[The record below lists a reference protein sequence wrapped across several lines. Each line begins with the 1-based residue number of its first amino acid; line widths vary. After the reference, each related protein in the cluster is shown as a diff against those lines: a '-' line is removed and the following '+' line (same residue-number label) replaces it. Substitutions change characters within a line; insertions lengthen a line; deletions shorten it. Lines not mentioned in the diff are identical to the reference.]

1 RILKDSLGGNAQT
14 VMIAC
19 VSPSSSDFDESLN
32 TLNYASRAQN
42 IQNKAVVNC
51 RKETERVEE
60 LHLQIKNLQ
69 KALEQR
75 HRSETRIINRSA
87 TAKRCAPDPMA
98 RLMAE
103 CAHYRTCTDAA
114 YRLLM
119 ELQEDSNLTVEQ
131 ILRVKEWLCAVES
144 ERSELTS
151 AGLDSGIESTS
162 AEEQSPE
169 AQGSKLTKAQVT
181 AEMSTEKGCESV
193 RDEEV
198 AKLQRQV
205 ERLEE
210 ENRDF
215 LAALEDAM
223 EQYKLQSDKLQEQQD
238 KISELHV
245 RLEMAMPNLCVP
257 ELLENLHLVTAG
269 QRPHTAPLDAAQSH
283 GLSGV
288 PSGLCHAE
296 QSGRALC

>member
-32 TLNYASRAQN
+32 TLNYANRAQN

-51 RKETERVEE
+51 RKETEHIEE

-75 HRSETRIINRSA
+75 QRSETRIIHRSA
-87 TAKRCAPDPMA
+87 SAKRCAPDATA
-98 RLMAE
+98 RLLAE

-114 YRLLM
+114 YRLLT

-131 ILRVKEWLCAVES
+131 VLRVKEWLCAVES

-162 AEEQSPE
+162 MEDQGPE
-169 AQGSKLTKAQVT
+169 ARGSKLAKAQVT
-181 AEMSTEKGCESV
+181 QVSTEKCESIK
-193 RDEEV
+193 DEQV

-257 ELLENLHLVTAG
+257 GLLENLHLVTAS
-269 QRPHTAPLDAAQSH
+269 QRPHTAPLDAAPSH
-283 GLSGV
+283 GLGGV
-288 PSGLCHAE
+288 PSGLHPE
-296 QSGRALC
+296 QSGRTLC

>member
-51 RKETERVEE
+51 RRETEHIEE
-60 LHLQIKNLQ
+60 LHLQIKSLQ

-75 HRSETRIINRSA
+75 QRSETRTIHRSGS
-87 TAKRCAPDPMA
+87 AKRGAPDTTA
-98 RLMAE
+98 RLLAE

-114 YRLLM
+114 HRLLS
-119 ELQEDSNLTVEQ
+119 ELQEDSNLSLEQ
-131 ILRVKEWLCAVES
+131 VLRVKEWLCAVES
-144 ERSELTS
+144 QRSELTS

-162 AEEQSPE
+162 MEEQGQE
-169 AQGSKLTKAQVT
+169 AQGSKVAKGQVIQV
-181 AEMSTEKGCESV
+181 STEKKCESIK
-193 RDEEV
+193 DEQV

-205 ERLEE
+205 EHLEE

-257 ELLENLHLVTAG
+257 GLLENLHLVTAS
-269 QRPHTAPLDAAQSH
+269 QRPHTAPLDAAPSH
-283 GLSGV
+283 GFGGV
-288 PSGLCHAE
+288 PSGLLPE

>member
-19 VSPSSSDFDESLN
+19 VSPSSSDFDESLK

-51 RKETERVEE
+51 RKETENVEE
-60 LHLQIKNLQ
+60 LHRQIKNLQ

-87 TAKRCAPDPMA
+87 TAKRCAPDPTA
-98 RLMAE
+98 RLLAE

-114 YRLLM
+114 YQLLM
-119 ELQEDSNLTVEQ
+119 ELQEDSNLTLEQ
-131 ILRVKEWLCAVES
+131 ILRVKEWLCTVES

-162 AEEQSPE
+162 MEEQNPE
-169 AQGSKLTKAQVT
+169 AQGSKLAKAQV
-181 AEMSTEKGCESV
+181 MVNTERGDESIK
-193 RDEEV
+193 DEQV

-205 ERLEE
+205 ERLQE

-257 ELLENLHLVTAG
+257 GLLEDLHLVTAS
-269 QRPHTAPLDAAQSH
+269 QRPHTAPLDATSSH
-283 GLSGV
+283 GLSRV
-288 PSGLCHAE
+288 PSGLLSTE

>member
-42 IQNKAVVNC
+42 IQNRAVVNC
-51 RKETERVEE
+51 RKEAEQIEE
-60 LHLQIKNLQ
+60 LHLQIKSLQ

-75 HRSETRIINRSA
+75 QRSETRTIHRSA
-87 TAKRCAPDPMA
+87 SAKRCAPDATA
-98 RLMAE
+98 RLLAE

-114 YRLLM
+114 HRLLM
-119 ELQEDSNLTVEQ
+119 ELQEDSNLTLEQ
-131 ILRVKEWLCAVES
+131 VLRVKEWLCAVES
-144 ERSELTS
+144 QRSELTS

-162 AEEQSPE
+162 MEDQGLE
-169 AQGSKLTKAQVT
+169 AQGSKLAKAQVT
-181 AEMSTEKGCESV
+181 QMNTEKKCESTK
-193 RDEEV
+193 DEQV

-257 ELLENLHLVTAG
+257 GLLENIHLVTAS
-269 QRPHTAPLDAAQSH
+269 QRPHTAPLDAAPSH
-283 GLSGV
+283 GLAGV
-288 PSGLCHAE
+288 PSGLPPE
-296 QSGRALC
+296 QNGRALC

>member
-51 RKETERVEE
+51 RKETEHVEE

-87 TAKRCAPDPMA
+87 TAKRCVPDPTA
-98 RLMAE
+98 RLLAE

-162 AEEQSPE
+162 AEDQSPE
-169 AQGSKLTKAQVT
+169 AQGSKLAKAQV
-181 AEMSTEKGCESV
+181 MVNTEKGGESIK
-193 RDEEV
+193 DEQV

-257 ELLENLHLVTAG
+257 ELLENLHLVTAS
-269 QRPHTAPLDAAQSH
+269 QRPHTAPLDAAPSH

-288 PSGLCHAE
+288 PSRLLPAE

>member
-51 RKETERVEE
+51 RKETEHVEE
-60 LHLQIKNLQ
+60 LHRQIKNLQ

-87 TAKRCAPDPMA
+87 TAKRCAPDPTA
-98 RLMAE
+98 RLLAE

-114 YRLLM
+114 YRLLT

-162 AEEQSPE
+162 MEDQSPE
-169 AQGSKLTKAQVT
+169 AQSSNLAKAQVT
-181 AEMSTEKGCESV
+181 QVDAEKGCESV
-193 RDEEV
+193 KDEQV

-238 KISELHV
+238 KILELHV

-257 ELLENLHLVTAG
+257 ELLESLHLVTAD
-269 QRPHTAPLDAAQSH
+269 QRPHTAPLDAAPSS

-288 PSGLCHAE
+288 PLRLLPAE

>member
-32 TLNYASRAQN
+32 TLNYANRAQN

-51 RKETERVEE
+51 RKETENVEE
-60 LHLQIKNLQ
+60 LHRQIKSLQ

-87 TAKRCAPDPMA
+87 TTKRCTPDPTA
-98 RLMAE
+98 RLLAE

-119 ELQEDSNLTVEQ
+119 ELQEDGNLTVEQ
-131 ILRVKEWLCAVES
+131 ILRVKEWLCTVES
-144 ERSELTS
+144 ARSELTS

-162 AEEQSPE
+162 TEDQSPE
-169 AQGSKLTKAQVT
+169 AQGSNPGKAQGQVN
-181 AEMSTEKGCESV
+181 TEKGCESIK
-193 RDEEV
+193 DEQV

-205 ERLEE
+205 ERLEK
-210 ENRDF
+210 ENHDF

-245 RLEMAMPNLCVP
+245 RLEMGVPNLRVP
-257 ELLENLHLVTAG
+257 ELLENLHLVTAS
-269 QRPHTAPLDAAQSH
+269 QRPHTAPLDAAPSH

-288 PSGLCHAE
+288 PSRLLPMERG
-296 QSGRALC
+296 GRALC

>member
-51 RKETERVEE
+51 RKETEQVEE
-60 LHLQIKNLQ
+60 LHQQIKNLQ

-87 TAKRCAPDPMA
+87 SAKRCAPDPTA
-98 RLMAE
+98 RLLAE

-119 ELQEDSNLTVEQ
+119 ELQEDTNLTVEQ

-162 AEEQSPE
+162 MEDQSPE
-169 AQGSKLTKAQVT
+169 AQGAKLEKAQVT
-181 AEMSTEKGCESV
+181 AVSTEKGCESV
-193 RDEEV
+193 KDEQV

-245 RLEMAMPNLCVP
+245 RLEMAMPNLCAP
-257 ELLENLHLVTAG
+257 ELLENLHLVTTS
-269 QRPHTAPLDAAQSH
+269 QRPHTAPLDAAPSH
-283 GLSGV
+283 GLGGV
-288 PSGLCHAE
+288 PLRLLPPE
-296 QSGRALC
+296 QSGTALC

>member
-51 RKETERVEE
+51 RKETEHIEE
-60 LHLQIKNLQ
+60 LHLQIQNLQ

-75 HRSETRIINRSA
+75 QRSETRIIHRSGSAKRGAPDA
-87 TAKRCAPDPMA
+87 TA
-98 RLMAE
+98 RLLAE

-114 YRLLM
+114 YRLLT
-119 ELQEDSNLTVEQ
+119 ELQEDGSLSLEQ

-162 AEEQSPE
+162 MEDQGLE
-169 AQGSKLTKAQVT
+169 AQGSKLAKAQEQ
-181 AEMSTEKGCESV
+181 ASTEKKCESIK
-193 RDEEV
+193 DEQV

-257 ELLENLHLVTAG
+257 GLLESLHLVTAS
-269 QRPHTAPLDAAQSH
+269 QRPHTAPLDAAPSH
-283 GLSGV
+283 GLGGV
-288 PSGLCHAE
+288 PSGLLPE

>member
-32 TLNYASRAQN
+32 TLNYANRAQN

-51 RKETERVEE
+51 RKETEHIEE

-75 HRSETRIINRSA
+75 QRSETRIINRSGS
-87 TAKRCAPDPMA
+87 AKRCGPDPTA
-98 RLMAE
+98 RLLAE

-131 ILRVKEWLCAVES
+131 ILRVKEWLCTVES

-162 AEEQSPE
+162 MEDQSAE
-169 AQGSKLTKAQVT
+169 AQSSKLAKAQVT
-181 AEMSTEKGCESV
+181 QVNTEKKCESIK
-193 RDEEV
+193 DEQV

-257 ELLENLHLVTAG
+257 GLLESLSLVTAS
-269 QRPHTAPLDAAQSH
+269 QRPHTAPLDAASSH
-283 GLSGV
+283 SLGGVLSGL
-288 PSGLCHAE
+288 PPE

>member
-51 RKETERVEE
+51 RKETEHIEE
-60 LHLQIKNLQ
+60 LQLQIKNLQ

-75 HRSETRIINRSA
+75 QRSETRTIIHRSGSGRRGA
-87 TAKRCAPDPMA
+87 TG
-98 RLMAE
+98 RLLAE

-114 YRLLM
+114 YRLLT
-119 ELQEDSNLTVEQ
+119 ELQEDGNLTVEQ
-131 ILRVKEWLCAVES
+131 ILRLKEWLCAVES
-144 ERSELTS
+144 QRSELTS

-162 AEEQSPE
+162 MEEQGQE
-169 AQGSKLTKAQVT
+169 AQGSKLAKAQVRV
-181 AEMSTEKGCESV
+181 STEKKCESIK
-193 RDEEV
+193 DDQV
-198 AKLQRQV
+198 ARLQRQV

-257 ELLENLHLVTAG
+257 GLLENLHLVTAS
-269 QRPHTAPLDAAQSH
+269 QRPHTAPLDAAPSH
-283 GLSGV
+283 GFGGV
-288 PSGLCHAE
+288 PSGLLPE

>member
-42 IQNKAVVNC
+42 IQNRAVVNC
-51 RKETERVEE
+51 RKETEHIEE
-60 LHLQIKNLQ
+60 LHLQIKSLQ

-75 HRSETRIINRSA
+75 QRSETRTIRRSGSAKRGAPDA
-87 TAKRCAPDPMA
+87 TA
-98 RLMAE
+98 RLLAE

-114 YRLLM
+114 HRLLS
-119 ELQEDSNLTVEQ
+119 ELQEDSNLTLEQ
-131 ILRVKEWLCAVES
+131 VLRVKEWLCAVES

-162 AEEQSPE
+162 MEDQGPE
-169 AQGSKLTKAQVT
+169 AQGSKLAKAQVIQV
-181 AEMSTEKGCESV
+181 STERKCESI
-193 RDEEV
+193 RDEQV

-257 ELLENLHLVTAG
+257 GLLENLHLVAAS
-269 QRPHTAPLDAAQSH
+269 QRPHTAPLDAAPSH
-283 GLSGV
+283 GLGGV
-288 PSGLCHAE
+288 SSGLLPE

>member
-32 TLNYASRAQN
+32 TLNYANRAQN

-51 RKETERVEE
+51 RKETEHIEE

-75 HRSETRIINRSA
+75 QRSETRIIHRSA
-87 TAKRCAPDPMA
+87 SAKRRAPDATA
-98 RLMAE
+98 RLLAE

-114 YRLLM
+114 YRLLT
-119 ELQEDSNLTVEQ
+119 ELQEDGNLTVEQ
-131 ILRVKEWLCAVES
+131 ILRLKEWLCAVES

-162 AEEQSPE
+162 MEDQGPE
-169 AQGSKLTKAQVT
+169 AQGSKVAKAQVIQV
-181 AEMSTEKGCESV
+181 TEKKCESIK
-193 RDEEV
+193 DEQL

-245 RLEMAMPNLCVP
+245 HLEMAMPNLCVP
-257 ELLENLHLVTAG
+257 ELLENLHLVTAS
-269 QRPHTAPLDAAQSH
+269 QRPHTAPLDAAPSH
-283 GLSGV
+283 GLAGV
-288 PSGLCHAE
+288 SSGLLPE

>member
-32 TLNYASRAQN
+32 TLNYANRAQN

-51 RKETERVEE
+51 RKETEHIEE

-75 HRSETRIINRSA
+75 HRSETRIIHRSA
-87 TAKRCAPDPMA
+87 SAKRCAPDSTA
-98 RLMAE
+98 RLLAK

-114 YRLLM
+114 YRLFM

-162 AEEQSPE
+162 MEDQGPE
-169 AQGSKLTKAQVT
+169 AQGSKLAKAQVT
-181 AEMSTEKGCESV
+181 QVSAEKKCESIK
-193 RDEEV
+193 DEQV

-238 KISELHV
+238 KISELHM

-257 ELLENLHLVTAG
+257 GLLENLHLVTAS
-269 QRPHTAPLDAAQSH
+269 QRPHTAPLDAAPSH
-283 GLSGV
+283 GLGGV
-288 PSGLCHAE
+288 PSGLLPE

>member
-51 RKETERVEE
+51 RKETEHVEE

-75 HRSETRIINRSA
+75 QRSETRIINRSDA
-87 TAKRCAPDPMA
+87 AKRGSQDPGA
-98 RLMAE
+98 RLLAE

-114 YRLLM
+114 YRLLT

-162 AEEQSPE
+162 AEDRSPE
-169 AQGSKLTKAQVT
+169 GRGSKLAKAQVN
-181 AEMSTEKGCESV
+181 TEKGCESI
-193 RDEEV
+193 RDEQV
-198 AKLQRQV
+198 AKLQKQV

-245 RLEMAMPNLCVP
+245 RLEMAMPNLPVP
-257 ELLENLHLVTAG
+257 ELLENLHLVTVT

-283 GLSGV
+283 GLSMV
-288 PSGLCHAE
+288 PFGLLAE
-296 QSGRALC
+296 QSGRDLC

>member
-32 TLNYASRAQN
+32 TLNYANRAQN

-51 RKETERVEE
+51 RKETEHIEE

-75 HRSETRIINRSA
+75 QRSETRIIHRSGSARRAPDA
-87 TAKRCAPDPMA
+87 TA
-98 RLMAE
+98 RLLAE

-119 ELQEDSNLTVEQ
+119 ELQDGSNLTLEQ

-162 AEEQSPE
+162 MEDQSPE
-169 AQGSKLTKAQVT
+169 AQGSKLAKAQVN
-181 AEMSTEKGCESV
+181 TEKKCESIK
-193 RDEEV
+193 DEQV

-238 KISELHV
+238 TISELHV

-257 ELLENLHLVTAG
+257 GLLENLHLVTAS
-269 QRPHTAPLDAAQSH
+269 QRPHTAPLDAAPSH
-283 GLSGV
+283 GLGGV
-288 PSGLCHAE
+288 PSGLLPE

>member
-42 IQNKAVVNC
+42 IQNRAVVNC
-51 RKETERVEE
+51 RKETEHIEE

-75 HRSETRIINRSA
+75 QRSETRIIHRSGS
-87 TAKRCAPDPMA
+87 AKRQAPDTA
-98 RLMAE
+98 AWLLAE

-114 YRLLM
+114 YRLLT

-131 ILRVKEWLCAVES
+131 VLRLKEWLCAVES
-144 ERSELTS
+144 QRSELTS

-162 AEEQSPE
+162 MEEQGAE
-169 AQGSKLTKAQVT
+169 AQGSKLAKAQEQV
-181 AEMSTEKGCESV
+181 STEKKCESIK
-193 RDEEV
+193 DEQV

-257 ELLENLHLVTAG
+257 GLLENLHLVTAS
-269 QRPHTAPLDAAQSH
+269 QRPHTAPLDAAPSH
-283 GLSGV
+283 GLGGV
-288 PSGLCHAE
+288 PSGLLPE
-296 QSGRALC
+296 QSGRAL

>member
-51 RKETERVEE
+51 RKETEHIEE

-75 HRSETRIINRSA
+75 QRSETRIINRSA
-87 TAKRCAPDPMA
+87 SAKRCVPDPTA
-98 RLMAE
+98 RLLAE
-103 CAHYRTCTDAA
+103 CTHYRTCTDAA

-119 ELQEDSNLTVEQ
+119 ELQENSNLTVEQ

-162 AEEQSPE
+162 MEDQSTE
-169 AQGSKLTKAQVT
+169 AQGSKLAKAQVT
-181 AEMSTEKGCESV
+181 VNTEKKCESIK
-193 RDEEV
+193 DEQV

-245 RLEMAMPNLCVP
+245 CLEMAMPNLSVP
-257 ELLENLHLVTAG
+257 GLLENLHLVTAS
-269 QRPHTAPLDAAQSH
+269 QRPHTAPLDAAPSH
-283 GLSGV
+283 GLGGI
-288 PSGLCHAE
+288 PSGLLPE
-296 QSGRALC
+296 QSERALC

>member
-51 RKETERVEE
+51 RKETEHMEE
-60 LHLQIKNLQ
+60 LHLQIQQLQ
-69 KALEQR
+69 QALEQR
-75 HRSETRIINRSA
+75 QRSETRTIRRSGSARRGAADA
-87 TAKRCAPDPMA
+87 TA
-98 RLMAE
+98 RLLAE

-114 YRLLM
+114 HRLLS
-119 ELQEDSNLTVEQ
+119 ELQEHGCLSLEHV
-131 ILRVKEWLCAVES
+131 LRVKEWLCAVES

-162 AEEQSPE
+162 MEEQGPE
-169 AQGSKLTKAQVT
+169 GQGSKLAKGQQ
-181 AEMSTEKGCESV
+181 MSTEKKCESV
-193 RDEEV
+193 KDEQV

-245 RLEMAMPNLCVP
+245 RLEMAMPNLSVP
-257 ELLENLHLVTAG
+257 GLLENLHLVTAS
-269 QRPHTAPLDAAQSH
+269 QRPHTAPLDAAPSH
-283 GLSGV
+283 GLGGV
-288 PSGLCHAE
+288 SSALLPE

>member
-51 RKETERVEE
+51 RKETEHVEE
-60 LHLQIKNLQ
+60 LHRQIKSLQ

-75 HRSETRIINRSA
+75 HRSETRIINRAA
-87 TAKRCAPDPMA
+87 TAKRCGPDPRA
-98 RLMAE
+98 RLLAE

-131 ILRVKEWLCAVES
+131 ILRVKEWLCAVEG

-162 AEEQSPE
+162 TEDQGPE
-169 AQGSKLTKAQVT
+169 AQSSNLAKARVTQVN
-181 AEMSTEKGCESV
+181 TEKGCESK
-193 RDEEV
+193 DEQV

-238 KISELHV
+238 KILELHV

-257 ELLENLHLVTAG
+257 ELLENLHLVTAN
-269 QRPHTAPLDAAQSH
+269 QRPHTAPLDAAPSR

-288 PSGLCHAE
+288 SSRLLPAE

>member
-19 VSPSSSDFDESLN
+19 VSPSSSDFDETLN

-51 RKETERVEE
+51 RKETEHVEE
-60 LHLQIKNLQ
+60 LHMQIKNLQ
-69 KALEQR
+69 KTLEQR

-87 TAKRCAPDPMA
+87 TAKRCAPDPTA
-98 RLMAE
+98 RLLAE

-131 ILRVKEWLCAVES
+131 ILRVKEWLCTVES

-162 AEEQSPE
+162 AEDQSPE
-169 AQGSKLTKAQVT
+169 AQGSKPAKAQVD
-181 AEMSTEKGCESV
+181 TEKRCESIK
-193 RDEEV
+193 DEQV

-245 RLEMAMPNLCVP
+245 RLEMAMPNLCVSG
-257 ELLENLHLVTAG
+257 LLEDLHLVTTG
-269 QRPHTAPLDAAQSH
+269 QRPHTAPLDAAPSH
-283 GLSGV
+283 GLSEV
-288 PSGLCHAE
+288 PSGLLPTE
-296 QSGRALC
+296 QSRRAPC

>member
-51 RKETERVEE
+51 RKETENVEE
-60 LHLQIKNLQ
+60 LHRQIKNLQ

-87 TAKRCAPDPMA
+87 TAKRCAPDPTA
-98 RLMAE
+98 RLLAE
-103 CAHYRTCTDAA
+103 CARYRTCTDAA

-119 ELQEDSNLTVEQ
+119 ELQEDSNLTLEQ
-131 ILRVKEWLCAVES
+131 ILRVKEWLCTVES
-144 ERSELTS
+144 ERSELSS

-162 AEEQSPE
+162 MEDQSTE
-169 AQGSKLTKAQVT
+169 AQGSKLAKAQV
-181 AEMSTEKGCESV
+181 MVNTEKGDESIK
-193 RDEEV
+193 DEQV

-205 ERLEE
+205 ERLQE

-245 RLEMAMPNLCVP
+245 RLEMAMPNLCIP
-257 ELLENLHLVTAG
+257 GLLEDLHLVTAS
-269 QRPHTAPLDAAQSH
+269 QRPHTAPLDAAPSH

-288 PSGLCHAE
+288 PSGLLSNE
-296 QSGRALC
+296 QSGRNLC

>member
-51 RKETERVEE
+51 RKETEHIEE

-75 HRSETRIINRSA
+75 QRSETRIIHRSA
-87 TAKRCAPDPMA
+87 SAKRCAPDATA
-98 RLMAE
+98 RLLAE

-114 YRLLM
+114 YRLLT

-131 ILRVKEWLCAVES
+131 VLRLKEWLCAVES

-162 AEEQSPE
+162 MEDQGPE
-169 AQGSKLTKAQVT
+169 AQGSKLAKAQV
-181 AEMSTEKGCESV
+181 STEKCESIK
-193 RDEEV
+193 DEQV
-198 AKLQRQV
+198 AKLQKQV
-205 ERLEE
+205 ECLEE

-257 ELLENLHLVTAG
+257 GLLENLHLVTAS
-269 QRPHTAPLDAAQSH
+269 QRPHTAPLDAAPSH
-283 GLSGV
+283 GLGGV
-288 PSGLCHAE
+288 PSGLLPE
-296 QSGRALC
+296 QTGRALC

>member
-51 RKETERVEE
+51 RKETEHIEE

-75 HRSETRIINRSA
+75 QRSETRIINRSGS
-87 TAKRCAPDPMA
+87 AKRCAPDPTA
-98 RLMAE
+98 RLLAE

-162 AEEQSPE
+162 MEDQSAE
-169 AQGSKLTKAQVT
+169 AQGSKLAKAQVT
-181 AEMSTEKGCESV
+181 VNTEKKCESIK
-193 RDEEV
+193 DEQV

-257 ELLENLHLVTAG
+257 GLLENLHLVTAS
-269 QRPHTAPLDAAQSH
+269 QRPHTAPLDAAPSR
-283 GLSGV
+283 GLGGI
-288 PSGLCHAE
+288 PSGLLPE

>member
-51 RKETERVEE
+51 RKETEHVEE

-75 HRSETRIINRSA
+75 HRSETRIINRA
-87 TAKRCAPDPMA
+87 DAAKRGSQEPGA
-98 RLMAE
+98 RLLAE

-114 YRLLM
+114 YRLLT

-131 ILRVKEWLCAVES
+131 VLRVKEWLCAVES

-169 AQGSKLTKAQVT
+169 GQGSKLAKAQVN
-181 AEMSTEKGCESV
+181 TEKGCESI
-193 RDEEV
+193 RDEQV
-198 AKLQRQV
+198 AKLQKQV
-205 ERLEE
+205 EHLEE

-245 RLEMAMPNLCVP
+245 RLEMAMPKLHVP
-257 ELLENLHLVTAG
+257 ELLENLHLMTAT

-283 GLSGV
+283 GLGMV
-288 PSGLCHAE
+288 PSGLLTE
-296 QSGRALC
+296 QSGRDLC

>member
-32 TLNYASRAQN
+32 TLNYANRAQN

-51 RKETERVEE
+51 RKESEHIEE
-60 LHLQIKNLQ
+60 LHLQIKSLQ

-75 HRSETRIINRSA
+75 QRSETRTIHRS
-87 TAKRCAPDPMA
+87 
-98 RLMAE
+98 
-103 CAHYRTCTDAA
+103 AHYRTCTDAA
-114 YRLLM
+114 HRLLT
-119 ELQEDSNLTVEQ
+119 ELQEDSNLTLEQ

-162 AEEQSPE
+162 MEEQGLE
-169 AQGSKLTKAQVT
+169 AQGSKLAKAQV
-181 AEMSTEKGCESV
+181 STEKKCESIK
-193 RDEEV
+193 DEQV

-245 RLEMAMPNLCVP
+245 RLEMAMPNLSVP
-257 ELLENLHLVTAG
+257 GLLENLHLVTAS
-269 QRPHTAPLDAAQSH
+269 QRPHTAPLDAAPSY
-283 GLSGV
+283 GLGGIHL
-288 PSGLCHAE
+288 GLLSE
-296 QSGRALC
+296 PGGRALC

>member
-32 TLNYASRAQN
+32 TLNYANRAQN

-51 RKETERVEE
+51 RKETEHIEE
-60 LHLQIKNLQ
+60 LHLQIKSLQ

-75 HRSETRIINRSA
+75 QRSETRIIHRSA
-87 TAKRCAPDPMA
+87 SAKRCAPDPTA
-98 RLMAE
+98 RLLAE

-131 ILRVKEWLCAVES
+131 ILCIKEWLCAVES

-162 AEEQSPE
+162 MEDHGPE
-169 AQGSKLTKAQVT
+169 GQGLKLAKAQV
-181 AEMSTEKGCESV
+181 AVSTEKKCESIK
-193 RDEEV
+193 DEQV

-238 KISELHV
+238 KISELHMC
-245 RLEMAMPNLCVP
+245 LEMAMPNLCVP
-257 ELLENLHLVTAG
+257 GLLENLHLVTAS
-269 QRPHTAPLDAAQSH
+269 QRPHTAPVDAVPSP
-283 GLSGV
+283 GLGVV
-288 PSGLCHAE
+288 PSGLLPE
-296 QSGRALC
+296 QSGRTLC

>member
-19 VSPSSSDFDESLN
+19 VSPSASDFDESLN

-51 RKETERVEE
+51 RKETEHIEE

-75 HRSETRIINRSA
+75 HRSETRIINRAA
-87 TAKRCAPDPMA
+87 TAKRCVLDPTA
-98 RLMAE
+98 RLLAE

-114 YRLLM
+114 YWLLM

-131 ILRVKEWLCAVES
+131 ILRVKEWLCAVEG

-151 AGLDSGIESTS
+151 AGLDSGIESTL
-162 AEEQSPE
+162 AEDQSSE
-169 AQGSKLTKAQVT
+169 AQGSKLAKAQVT
-181 AEMSTEKGCESV
+181 VNTEKGCESIK
-193 RDEEV
+193 DEQV

-223 EQYKLQSDKLQEQQD
+223 EQYKLQSDKLREQQD

-245 RLEMAMPNLCVP
+245 RLEMAMPNLCMP

-269 QRPHTAPLDAAQSH
+269 QRPHTAPLDAAPSH
-283 GLSGV
+283 SLSRV
-288 PSGLCHAE
+288 PSGLLPAE

>member
-51 RKETERVEE
+51 RKETEHIEE

-75 HRSETRIINRSA
+75 QRSETRTIHRSA
-87 TAKRCAPDPMA
+87 SAKRRAPDATA
-98 RLMAE
+98 RLLAE

-114 YRLLM
+114 YRLLT
-119 ELQEDSNLTVEQ
+119 ELQEDSNLTLEQ
-131 ILRVKEWLCAVES
+131 VLRVKEWLCAVES
-144 ERSELTS
+144 ERSELSS

-162 AEEQSPE
+162 MEEQGVE
-169 AQGSKLTKAQVT
+169 AQGSKLAKAQVIQV
-181 AEMSTEKGCESV
+181 STEKKCESIK
-193 RDEEV
+193 DEQV

-257 ELLENLHLVTAG
+257 GLLENLQLVTAS
-269 QRPHTAPLDAAQSH
+269 QRPHTAPLDAAPSH
-283 GLSGV
+283 GFGGV
-288 PSGLCHAE
+288 PSGLLPE
-296 QSGRALC
+296 QSGRALG